1 MGSLTCHSIS
11 VSDRGVYTPVID
23 AEFGQAFPNTLIRIY
38 YWLIV
43 LVNNSL
49 KMWVNDCKLQLKS
62 DKRWKYVWTVF
73 MNTRPTSQ
81 KHEFATKKVSSLNT
95 YPTQRPTG
103 HSLQKNVNHS
113 IYHQPY
119 YQRPKINRAE
129 FTNKIVLWTT
139 LLNTHP
145 SSENQ
150 QGCIWIYD
158 YFMSFRIYHPPYFQR
173 RETQQQLQ
181 AQQLF
186 SVSLS
191 LAVH

>member
-1 MGSLTCHSIS
+1 M
-11 VSDRGVYTPVID
+11 VD
-23 AEFGQAFPNTLIRIY
+23 AEFGQAFTHALIGIY

-73 MNTRPTSQ
+73 MNTRPTSK

-103 HSLQKNVNHS
+103 HSLQ
-113 IYHQPY
+113 
-119 YQRPKINRAE
+119 RM
-129 FTNKIVLWTT
+129 WTT
-139 LLNTHP
+139 LFITNPTTKDQKSTGLNLQTRYFCEP
-145 SSENQ
+145 LNWTPTLLLKTKNQ
-150 QGCIWIYD
+150 QGCIWIYE
-158 YFMSFRIYHPPYFQR
+158 YFMSFRTCYPPYFQR
-173 RETQQQLQ
+173 RGTQQQLQ

>member
-1 MGSLTCHSIS
+1 M
-11 VSDRGVYTPVID
+11 ID
-23 AEFGQAFPNTLIRIY
+23 AEFGQAFPNTLIGIY

-73 MNTRPTSQ
+73 MNTRPTSK
-81 KHEFATKKVSSLNT
+81 KHEFATKKKVSFRTTPLNT
-95 YPTQRPTG
+95 NPTFRDQQDTI
-103 HSLQKNVNHS
+103 HKKNVNHS
-113 IYHQPY
+113 IYHPPY

-129 FTNKIVLWTT
+129 FTNKIFLWIT

-145 SSENQ
+145 TSEDQNQ
-150 QGCIWIYD
+150 QGCSWIYE

>member
-1 MGSLTCHSIS
+1 MSEGLQVAIEIGQKMKICLNS
-11 VSDRGVYTPVID
+11 VHEHPPYFQEAWI
-23 AEFGQAFPNTLIRIY
+23 
-38 YWLIV
+38 
-43 LVNNSL
+43 
-49 KMWVNDCKLQLKS
+49 CKK
-62 DKRWKYVWTVF
+62 
-73 MNTRPTSQ
+73 
-81 KHEFATKKVSSLNT
+81 KKVSFRTTPLNT
-95 YPTQRPTG
+95 NPTFRDQQDTI
-103 HSLQKNVNHS
+103 HKKNVNHS
-113 IYHQPY
+113 IYHPPY

-129 FTNKIVLWTT
+129 FTNKIFLWTT

-145 SSENQ
+145 TSEDQNQ
-150 QGCIWIYD
+150 QGCSWIYE